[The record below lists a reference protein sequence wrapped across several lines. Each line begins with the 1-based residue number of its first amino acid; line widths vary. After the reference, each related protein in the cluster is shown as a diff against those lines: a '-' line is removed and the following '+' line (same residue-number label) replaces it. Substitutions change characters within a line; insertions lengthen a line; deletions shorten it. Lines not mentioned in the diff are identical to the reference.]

1 MNAVGKTEVA
11 AATDVSILSEVIAA
25 HVQEVFIS
33 TTEGR
38 AKVKIFSLLTKFK
51 IEEYNY
57 NTEMLYDLNI
67 TVHLASLKLIIRKI
81 GINIIVFN
89 SIVPMYF
96 SPYRH
101 K

>member
-1 MNAVGKTEVA
+1 MNAVSKTEVA

-25 HVQEVFIS
+25 HVQEVSIS

-67 TVHLASLKLIIRKI
+67 TVHLASLKLIHRKKI
-81 GINIIVFN
+81 KI
-89 SIVPMYF
+89 
-96 SPYRH
+96 YR
-101 K
+101 KLFVN